1 MASSKPQ
8 RTPQEV
14 EDIIIRK
21 IFLVSIN
28 DSNSATSNDSRIV
41 YMELTAAE
49 ILSKGKDL
57 VLSIFDGTSKLPVHL
72 IPSSLGNIIINVDN
86 SCLEGGKFGFGDLL
100 IYLTGTWIIG
110 IASATG
116 YGEILL
122 ARLVAWEL
130 GSEALCESDSA
141 KAFGWETY

>member
-28 DSNSATSNDSRIV
+28 DSNSAASNDSRIV

-57 VLSIFDGTSKLPVHL
+57 VLSRFDGTGFNRSYLRRFSRRWRIHLSLPRR
-72 IPSSLGNIIINVDN
+72 
-86 SCLEGGKFGFGDLL
+86 LL
-100 IYLTGTWIIG
+100 QPHARG
-110 IASATG
+110 I
-116 YGEILL
+116 EEN
-122 ARLVAWEL
+122 R
-130 GSEALCESDSA
+130 
-141 KAFGWETY
+141 